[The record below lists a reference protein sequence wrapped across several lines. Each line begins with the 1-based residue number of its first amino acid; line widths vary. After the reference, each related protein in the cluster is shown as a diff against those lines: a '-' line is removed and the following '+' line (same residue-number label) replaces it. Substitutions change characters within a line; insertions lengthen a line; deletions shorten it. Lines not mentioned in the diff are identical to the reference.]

1 MGFEKIIHLIIFV
14 LEVFGVLVIAYGA
27 TQSIVQYSMNLFQKV
42 KKEPDLRRTLAFGL
56 EFLMAAEIVR
66 TVLVRTV
73 NELVMLGGI
82 IALRGLLGLI
92 IHWEEKT
99 P

>member
-1 MGFEKIIHLIIFV
+1 METESTIRL
-14 LEVFGVLVIAYGA
+14 
-27 TQSIVQYSMNLFQKV
+27 IVQFLEFLGILVVTYGSIKAAVQLAINIFQKTKIV
-42 KKEPDLRRTLAFGL
+42 PDLRRTLAFGL
-56 EFLMAAEIVR
+56 EFLMAAEIIRSVIVR
-66 TVLVRTV
+66 TM

>member
-1 MGFEKIIHLIIFV
+1 VEIAIHLIVQV
-14 LEVFGVLVIAYGA
+14 LEFLGILIVTYG
-27 TQSIVQYSMNLFQKV
+27 SIKAAIQLAINIFQKIKTV
-42 KKEPDLRRTLAFGL
+42 PDLRRTLAFGL

>member
-1 MGFEKIIHLIIFV
+1 MEFEKIIHLIIFV
-14 LEVFGVLVIAYGA
+14 LEVFGVLVIAYGS
-27 TQSIVQYSMNLFQKV
+27 TQAIVQYSINLFQKT
-42 KKEPDLRRTLAFGL
+42 KKEPDLRKNLALGL
-56 EFLMAAEIVR
+56 EFLMAAEIIR

-73 NELVMLGGI
+73 NELIMLGGI
-82 IALRGLLGLI
+82 IAIRGLLGLI